1 MSLLFSR
8 FHSAVFST
16 DLFWYNGPFSSIQMN
31 KFDTPTLLFVSS
43 ILPFFTFGIQKLNL
57 IYSMDLPL
65 PPGKILQRLGGGV

>member
-1 MSLLFSR
+1 
-8 FHSAVFST
+8 
-16 DLFWYNGPFSSIQMN
+16 MN

-65 PPGKILQRLGGGV
+65 PPGKILQRLGGGLRTTLSITKYNTPTLNKDLLTKLVLA